1 MWQVTEWWDGGA
13 ERVLQCCT
21 LECKITISEIEN
33 GWLSTVASHRSRS
46 RGGDEGCRS
55 RRPGPLRPGHRR
67 LCWLSLVRGDARGWF
82 QHSLGR
88 SPDVRSV
95 ILGLSRWEVGHHLHL
110 TIAAQPKKI
119 RSTHL
124 NVQTQKL
131 PKESKENDDFE
142 SYQTTTP

>member
-33 GWLSTVASHRSRS
+33 GWLSTVASHGSRS

-110 TIAAQPKKI
+110 TIAAQPKKNWVTTSQ
-119 RSTHL
+119 RS
-124 NVQTQKL
+124 NSQTSQRVKR
-131 PKESKENDDFE
+131 K
-142 SYQTTTP
+142 